1 MRTGRVMKR
10 GFTLIETVVTVGI
23 VAAMAAVVIPQVA
36 KQFDSAD
43 PTRVAEDLNSI
54 KTGIDMF
61 GVNVKPL
68 QPDDIEDL
76 VNAISA
82 VAGDDSTARGTEFTA
97 TDVANWNGPYLGLS
111 IPATT
116 TNDATALTTGYGA
129 TIPNRFSAFDIGAAN
144 GGDSTLTVA
153 NAEFVAVRLKGLS
166 AAAFNAINELIDG
179 PSENTTALRR
189 HEGRFR
195 CPGNGTPLD
204 TACNRGAFFLAAPLR

>member
-1 MRTGRVMKR
+1 MRTGRMKR

-36 KQFDSAD
+36 KQFDTAD

-54 KTGIDMF
+54 KTGLDMF

-76 VNAISA
+76 VN
-82 VAGDDSTARGTEFTA
+82 VLTTPVGGDSTARGVQYTVS
-97 TDVANWNGPYLGLS
+97 DSSNWNGPYLGLS

-116 TNDATALTTGYGA
+116 ANDAVALTTGFGA
-129 TIPNRFSAFDIGAAN
+129 TIPNRLSAYDIAATN
-144 GGDSTLTVA
+144 GGDSTLVVA
-153 NAEFVAVRLKGLS
+153 DAEFLAIRVKGLS

-204 TACNRGAFFLAAPLR
+204 TACNRGAFFLAVPIR